1 MNALPETLTGGAV
14 LAGGA
19 SSRMG
24 SDKALLVVGGR
35 PLVVGV
41 ADALTGA
48 LGVEAVVVGGDED
61 RLRGLGLEVLPDRA
75 PGAGPL
81 GGILTALLHHRERFD
96 QVVVLSCD
104 LPEPSPESI
113 RAVAETASDE
123 DAIAVP
129 VLRGR
134 RQWMHAAWPIAVLP
148 ALEEIFQRG
157 ERAPHRAV
165 ADLAVVEVDG
175 LDPHSLRDID
185 RLEDL
190 DGEPPAGR

>member
-1 MNALPETLTGGAV
+1 
-14 LAGGA
+14 
-19 SSRMG
+19 MG

-35 PLVVGV
+35 PLVLGV

-48 LGVEAVVVGGDED
+48 LGVAAVVVGGDED
-61 RLRGLGLEVLPDRA
+61 RLRALGLEVLPDRA

-81 GGILTALLHHRERFD
+81 GGILTALLHHRKRFD

-104 LPEPSPESI
+104 LPDPSPESI
-113 RAVAETASDE
+113 RTVAEAASAE

-129 VLRGR
+129 VAGGR

-148 ALEEIFQRG
+148 ALEEIFQKG

-165 ADLAVVEVDG
+165 VGLPVVEVDG
-175 LDPHSLRDID
+175 LDPGSLRDID

-190 DGEPPAGR
+190 DEESAGGR

>member
-1 MNALPETLTGGAV
+1 MDAPPETLTGGAV

-35 PLVVGV
+35 PLVLGV

-48 LGVEAVVVGGDED
+48 LGVAAVVVGGDEE
-61 RLRGLGLEVLPDRA
+61 RFRALGLEVLPDRT

-81 GGILTALLHHRERFD
+81 GGILTALFHHRERFD
-96 QVVVLSCD
+96 QVVILSCD
-104 LPEPSPESI
+104 LPDPSPESI
-113 RAVAETASDE
+113 RTVAEVASDE

-129 VLRGR
+129 VLGGR

-165 ADLAVVEVDG
+165 VDLPVVEVDG
-175 LDPHSLRDID
+175 LDPHSLRDVD
-185 RLEDL
+185 RLADL
-190 DGEPPAGR
+190 DEESPGGR

>member
-1 MNALPETLTGGAV
+1 MNAPPETLTGGAV
-14 LAGGA
+14 LAGGT
-19 SSRMG
+19 SRRMG
-24 SDKALLVVGGR
+24 SDKALLIVGGR
-35 PLVVGV
+35 PLVLGV

-48 LGVEAVVVGGDED
+48 LGVAAVVVGGDEN
-61 RLRGLGLEVLPDRA
+61 RLRALGLEVLPDQA

-104 LPEPSPESI
+104 LPDPSPESI
-113 RAVAETASDE
+113 RTVAEVAADE

-134 RQWMHAAWPIAVLP
+134 RQWMHAAWPMAVLP
-148 ALEEIFQRG
+148 ALEESFQRG

-165 ADLAVVEVDG
+165 IDLPVVEVDG
-175 LDPHSLRDID
+175 LDPRSLRAID

-190 DGEPPAGR
+190 DEEPPAGR

>member
-1 MNALPETLTGGAV
+1 
-14 LAGGA
+14 
-19 SSRMG
+19 MG
-24 SDKALLVVGGR
+24 SDKALLIMGGR
-35 PLVVGV
+35 PLVLGV

-48 LGVEAVVVGGDED
+48 LGVAAVVVGGDEN
-61 RLRGLGLEVLPDRA
+61 RLRALGLEVLPDQA

-104 LPEPSPESI
+104 LPDPSPESI
-113 RAVAETASDE
+113 RTVAEAAADE

-134 RQWMHAAWPIAVLP
+134 RQWMHAAWPMAVLP
-148 ALEEIFQRG
+148 ALEESFQRG

-165 ADLAVVEVDG
+165 IDLPLVEVDG
-175 LDPHSLRDID
+175 LDPRSLRDID

-190 DGEPPAGR
+190 DEEPPAGR